1 MDNQIRLFKVLGIPI
16 KLDYSWFIIFL
27 LITWTLAGGYFP
39 QHYPDLTTTAYWIMG
54 IVASL
59 FLFFSVLFH
68 ELCHSYVA
76 KRSGI
81 PIRGITLFI
90 FGGVAEIT
98 KEPPDPKTEFK
109 VAVAGPLSSFF
120 LSAIFF
126 ATSALAGRYALNP
139 SIGAVLTYLGLIN
152 VILGGF
158 NLIPGFPLDGGRV
171 LRALLWHRS
180 GDLRRATYVSS
191 RIGGGFGLFLIIIGV
206 FNVFSGDFISGI
218 WFVFIGFFLR
228 QAAEGGYRQVLLKQS
243 LTGIFIKDLMIS
255 EVVSIQEDTP
265 VDVAV
270 EEYFFKYRYDGFPV
284 VSDKKIRGLISLEN
298 IKALPK
304 EQWSITRVG
313 DVMDRDL
320 DKLCIRPGEEAVNA
334 LAKMIKEG
342 AGRLLVVENGDLL
355 GLITRRDILQLF
367 KIKTDLGE

>member
-1 MDNQIRLFKVLGIPI
+1 MDSQIRLFKVLGIPI
-16 KLDYSWFIIFL
+16 RLDYSWFLIFL
-27 LITWTLAGGYFP
+27 LVTWTLAAGYFP
-39 QHYPDLTTTAYWIMG
+39 QHYPSLTTFTYWIMG
-54 IVASL
+54 AVAAL

-68 ELCHSYVA
+68 ELCHSYIA
-76 KRSGI
+76 EKSGI

-126 ATSALAGRYALNP
+126 STASLAGRYALNP
-139 SIGAVLTYLGLIN
+139 SISAVLTYLGLIN
-152 VILGGF
+152 IVLGGF
-158 NLIPGFPLDGGRV
+158 NLIPGFPLDGGRI
-171 LRALLWHRS
+171 LRALLWHRM
-180 GDLRRATYVSS
+180 GDLKKATYISS
-191 RIGGGFGLFLIIIGV
+191 RIGAGFGLFLIIMGV
-206 FNVFSGDFISGI
+206 FNFFSGDFISGI

-255 EVVSIQEDTP
+255 EVVSIPEDTNIDTA
-265 VDVAV
+265 VD
-270 EEYFFKYRYDGFPV
+270 EYFFKYRYDSFPV
-284 VSDKKIRGLISLEN
+284 VSDRKIRGLISLEN
-298 IKALPK
+298 IKDLPK

-313 DVMDRDL
+313 AVMDSDL
-320 DKLCIRPGEEAVNA
+320 DKLIIKPEEEAVNA

-342 AGRLLVVENGDLL
+342 VGRLLVVEDGNLL